1 MKNILFK
8 LLMPAFILLMASC
21 TESFL
26 DVNTNPNNLPSAT
39 PSYVFTNALNTTAE
53 NMVGSNVVGNGV
65 NQIGHFWSGQWTQSS
80 SYILTTT
87 LFSYQ
92 FTNGDFTGYWDRLY
106 NNLNDYQYV
115 INNAE
120 ANDQKYF
127 SGPAKV
133 MKAYIFQ
140 ALVDI
145 YGNIPYSDA
154 LKGVDALAPK
164 FDDQKAVYENL
175 IILLDEAI
183 VDLKANAF
191 ASAFSG
197 SDIVFKGNTTKWVKF
212 ANSLKLR
219 ILIHQSRVSGREGYI
234 TTELNKINSE
244 GSGFIVGEEVASGG
258 AGFFVATAGKQNPI
272 YDYIGYDAN
281 GAVRALARY
290 NRPTKFLFDVL
301 IAANDTFRLKRIA
314 YAKGGE
320 SAATP
325 GKSAAA
331 EVIANYVGVPF
342 GIASGFTA
350 QTSSYIGPSLIV
362 KGEYNRP
369 VVLMT
374 AAEIQFALAEAK
386 QRFTGVSI
394 AGTAQSFYE
403 EGVKQS
409 FRLLGAPNA
418 AVTTLLS
425 SGIENADWSASSDK
439 IKAINHQK
447 WIAAVNFEGL
457 EAWTEYRKNNYP
469 NIPQA
474 ATVTNNNRPLRLFY
488 PSTEEGSNTNVA
500 SQGVIDVFA
509 TKIFW
514 DVD

>member
-1 MKNILFK
+1 MKNLKINTYLAAVV
-8 LLMPAFILLMASC
+8 LIISSC
-21 TESFL
+21 TESYL
-26 DVNTNPNNLPSAT
+26 DVNTNPNNLPTAT
-39 PSYVFTNALNTTAE
+39 PSFVFTNALNATAE
-53 NMVGSNVVGNGV
+53 NMVGSNNVGNGI
-65 NQIGHFWSGQWTQSS
+65 NQLGHFWSGQWTQSS
-80 SYILTTT
+80 SYILTPTI
-87 LFSYQ
+87 FSYQ

-106 NNLNDYQYV
+106 NVLNDYQYV
-115 INNAE
+115 INNAD

-127 SGPAKV
+127 KGPAKV

-140 ALVDI
+140 TLVDI

-154 LKGVDALAPK
+154 LKGVEQLAPK

-175 IILLDEAI
+175 ITTLDEAI

-191 ASAFSG
+191 ASAFAG
-197 SDIVFKGNTTKWVKF
+197 TDIVFKGNTTKWVKF

-219 ILIHQSRVSGREGYI
+219 ILMHQAKMTGREGYI
-234 TTELNKINSE
+234 TTELNKINTE
-244 GSGFIVGEEVASGG
+244 GSGFITGEEVAAGG
-258 AGFFVATAGKQNPI
+258 PGFFVSTAGKQNHI

-314 YAKGGE
+314 YARGGE
-320 SAATP
+320 NTATP
-325 GKSAAA
+325 GKSSVA
-331 EVIANYVGVPF
+331 EVVSNYVGVPF

-350 QTSSYIGPSLIV
+350 PSSSYIGPSLIV
-362 KGEYNRP
+362 KGEFNRP

-374 AAEIQFALAEAK
+374 ATEIQFALAEAK
-386 QRFTGVSI
+386 QRFSGVNI
-394 AGTAQSFYE
+394 PGTAQSFYE

-409 FRLLGAPNA
+409 FRLLGAASSA
-418 AVTTLLS
+418 AATLLS
-425 SGIENADWSASSDK
+425 SGIENSDWSASPDK

-447 WIAAVNFEGL
+447 WIALVNFGGL
-457 EAWTEYRKNNYP
+457 EAWTDYRKNNYP

-474 ATVTNNNRPLRLFY
+474 ATVTNANRPLRLFY
-488 PSTEEGSNTNVA
+488 PSTESGSNVNVA
-500 SQGVIDVFA
+500 QQGTIDVFT
-509 TKIFW
+509 TKLFW